1 MQLEKAKGAFHKA
14 SRKEQVIIDRE
25 THAQGNPD
33 IAIEKQRKIQEE
45 RELARAETEKVRK
58 GYFARGTE
66 IHVGFRV

>member
-1 MQLEKAKGAFHKA
+1 M
-14 SRKEQVIIDRE
+14 IIDRE